1 MPMFRA
7 PMKKSH
13 RLLAI
18 LFLIGL
24 VATVMPKKDRPTPA
38 PKPVEKVAKVEAQP
52 SKVEQCFAAGTNMA
66 RIFLSNFQNSSE
78 AGLLA
83 SDMMEKGCEQQVGDQ
98 GGDCVRQC
106 KTAFKVE
113 AKGAVRS
120 LEK

>member
-1 MPMFRA
+1 MIRA

-13 RLLAI
+13 RLLGL
-18 LFLIGL
+18 LFVVGL
-24 VATVMPKKDRPTPA
+24 VVTVMPKRERPAPTP
-38 PKPVEKVAKVEAQP
+38 KPAQVAKVERKESP
-52 SKVEQCFAAGTNMA
+52 DIEQCFAAGTNMA
-66 RIFLSNFQNSSE
+66 RVFLSNFQNSSE

-83 SDMMEKGCEQQVGDQ
+83 SDMMEKGCEQQVGDK

>member
-1 MPMFRA
+1 MA
-7 PMKKSH
+7 Q
-13 RLLAI
+13 ATAQA
-18 LFLIGL
+18 
-24 VATVMPKKDRPTPA
+24 VAVQE
-38 PKPVEKVAKVEAQP
+38 VGP

-66 RIFLSNFQNSSE
+66 RVFLSNFQNSSE

-83 SDMMEKGCEQQVGDQ
+83 SDMMEKGCEQQVGDR